1 MALKRRSK
9 IAIGTVFAILVSI
22 PLLLVACATTNPNY
36 QSDKPHHTP
45 KGFTNLNGPN
55 VEKPLSSLLRWQRE
69 AWSNGLPKPPSQ
81 VVNGYNFPLVKPDF
95 NLLNSKHSKVTVTWI
110 GHATAL
116 VQMGGLNILTDP
128 IFSERASP
136 VQFSGPKRKTSTP
149 ISLAE
154 LPYIDLVVISHNH
167 YDHLDRQT
175 VLALKDQKGG
185 SPLFA
190 APLGVHQ
197 WFLDQGISNVQK
209 FDWWQTE
216 SQLPQLKGLAV
227 TFVPSQHWSARTP
240 FDRHATLW
248 GSWVFQADGFTT
260 FFSGDTGYSK
270 DFKDI
275 AQRFGKFDLALIP
288 VGAYEPRWFMQD
300 QHVNPAEAVAIHQ
313 DLSAALSIGIHWGTF
328 ELTDESLDQ
337 PMIDLPKALDAAGVG
352 RDKFVMLKHGE
363 TRVVLGR

>member
-1 MALKRRSK
+1 MSLKKRSK
-9 IAIGTVFAILVSI
+9 IIIGIGCAVLAAITLQ
-22 PLLLVACATTNPNY
+22 LTACATTNPNY
-36 QSDKPHHTP
+36 QSAKLHHTP
-45 KGFTNLNGPN
+45 KGFINLNGPT
-55 VEKPLSSLLRWQRE
+55 VEKPLSALLRWKRE

-81 VVNGYNFPLVKPDF
+81 VVNGYNFPLVKPNVD
-95 NLLNSKHSKVTVTWI
+95 LLHSKHSQVTVTWI

-128 IFSERASP
+128 IFSDYASP
-136 VQFSGPKRKTSTP
+136 VQFAGPKRKTPVP
-149 ISLAE
+149 IALAN
-154 LPYIDLVVISHNH
+154 LPRIDLVVISHNH
-167 YDHLDRQT
+167 YDHLDLQT
-175 VLALKDQKGG
+175 VLALNNQKGG
-185 SPLFA
+185 PPLFA

-197 WFLDQGISNVQK
+197 WFIDQGISNVQK

-216 SQLPQLKGLAV
+216 STLPQLKGLAV
-227 TFVPSQHWSARTP
+227 TLVPAQHWSSRTP

-248 GSWVFQADGFTT
+248 GSWVFQVEGFTT

-313 DLSAALSIGIHWGTF
+313 DLNAALSIGIHWGTF

-337 PMIDLPKALDAAGVG
+337 PMIDLPKALDAAGVS
-352 RDKFVMLKHGE
+352 RDKFVLLKHGE
-363 TRVVLGR
+363 TRVVR

>member
-1 MALKRRSK
+1 
-9 IAIGTVFAILVSI
+9 
-22 PLLLVACATTNPNY
+22 
-36 QSDKPHHTP
+36 
-45 KGFTNLNGPN
+45 
-55 VEKPLSSLLRWQRE
+55 
-69 AWSNGLPKPPSQ
+69 
-81 VVNGYNFPLVKPDF
+81 
-95 NLLNSKHSKVTVTWI
+95 
-110 GHATAL
+110 
-116 VQMGGLNILTDP
+116 MGGLNILTDP
-128 IFSERASP
+128 IFSDRASP
-136 VQFSGPKRKTSTP
+136 VQFSGPKRTTPTP
-149 ISLAE
+149 ITLAQ
-154 LPYIDLVVISHNH
+154 LPHIDLVVISHNH

-190 APLGVHQ
+190 APLGIHQ